1 MTLEQAK
8 DGFKRDP
15 ARSLGETQSATTGYI
30 ALFTIVSLAVL
41 LVAVP
46 VVFGEPD
53 GSIWSLRKVFIALIV
68 FSTMFGYE
76 VFVKRVYRRNFDF
89 SLRRKVSI
97 ASVVDRCLALILC
110 LTIAWTIF
118 FLLSLTFSAI
128 LLFFYLAL
136 PLILLLAP
144 LYFIM
149 VERHAI
155 CQQDELLL
163 LGSWFRWR
171 FLVLGRKKDR
181 DPSFFSLE
189 EKGRISNLLRGIV
202 IKSFFVPVM
211 VISCIHWWKKWEL
224 DAASAITTFS
234 SLQQGMPVLSE
245 VLSSGFASTSDLL
258 FILDVTVAMLG
269 YLTSCRFLDTH
280 FVSVEPT
287 VTGWL
292 VALICY
298 PPFNVFFES
307 LALTRVAMV
316 CPESMFKRDLV
327 AAIAF
332 STGVMVL
339 LFIYSWSTLA
349 FGLRFSNLTN
359 RGIICSGPYRIVR
372 HPAYASKNL
381 AWWLALI
388 AVVYLDRSVDPVV
401 VLVLLLI
408 SLTYW
413 GRAITEERHL
423 SLETHYREYC
433 QKVKWRV
440 LPGLA

>member
-1 MTLEQAK
+1 MMLGKAK

-15 ARSLGETQSATTGYI
+15 AWALGGTQSATTGYI
-30 ALFTIVSLAVL
+30 ALCTIVSLAVV

-53 GSIWSLRKVFIALIV
+53 ETVWSLLKVFIVFIV
-68 FSTMFGYE
+68 FATMVSYE

-89 SLRRKVSI
+89 SIKRR
-97 ASVVDRCLALILC
+97 ASLEAVLDRYLALILC
-110 LTIAWTIF
+110 LTIAWAV
-118 FLLSLTFSAI
+118 FLMLSQTFPAI

-136 PLILLLAP
+136 PLILLLSP
-144 LYFIM
+144 LYFLM

-155 CQQDELLL
+155 CRQDEFLL
-163 LGSWFRWR
+163 LGSWLRR
-171 FLVLGRKKDR
+171 RIISIRGKDLGQSLSVEDR
-181 DPSFFSLE
+181 
-189 EKGRISNLLRGIV
+189 GRVKNLFRGIV

-211 VISCIHWWKKWEL
+211 VISCIHWWKRWEL
-224 DAASAITTFS
+224 DAASAISTFS
-234 SLQQGMPVLSE
+234 SLQEGMPVLSK
-245 VLSSGFASTSDLL
+245 LLNTGFAGASDLL

-287 VTGWL
+287 FSGWL
-292 VALICY
+292 VAMICY
-298 PPFNVFFES
+298 PPFNVFFEG

-316 CPESMFKRDLV
+316 CPESLFQRDLV
-327 AAIAF
+327 GALALSIGITA
-332 STGVMVL
+332 ML
-339 LFIYSWSTLA
+339 CIYSWSTLA

-372 HPAYASKNL
+372 HPAYAAKNV

-388 AVVYLDRSVDPVV
+388 AVVYLERSVDPIV
-401 VLVLLLI
+401 VLVMILL

-423 SLETHYREYC
+423 LLETHYQEYC
-433 QKVKWRV
+433 QKVKWRF
-440 LPGLA
+440 LPGFA